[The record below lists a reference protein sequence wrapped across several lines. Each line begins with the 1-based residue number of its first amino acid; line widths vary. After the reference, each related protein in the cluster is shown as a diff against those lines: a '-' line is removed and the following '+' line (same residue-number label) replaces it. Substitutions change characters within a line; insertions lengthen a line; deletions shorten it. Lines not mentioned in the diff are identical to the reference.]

1 MKLLLLSRS
10 DSIKWYLFGFKT
22 NLVDSLEDRADHGV
36 EVAAVTAVGLEQRG
50 KDVHEVLA
58 RGILAPSLTHYLYY
72 SWVNLVYN
80 IKKQEFRY
88 I

>member
-22 NLVDSLEDRADHGV
+22 NLVDSLEGRADHGV
-36 EVAAVTAVGLEQRG
+36 KVAAVTAVGLEQRG
-50 KDVHEVLA
+50 KDVQEVLA
-58 RGILAPSLTHYLYY
+58 LGILVHSLTHYLYY

-80 IKKQEFRY
+80 IQKQELGY